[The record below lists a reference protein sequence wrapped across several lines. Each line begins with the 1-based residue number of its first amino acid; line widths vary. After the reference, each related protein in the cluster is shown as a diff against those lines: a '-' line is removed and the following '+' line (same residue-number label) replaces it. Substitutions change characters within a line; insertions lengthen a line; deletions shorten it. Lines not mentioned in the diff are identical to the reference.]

1 MDYSISLTYKSENYV
16 APFSGKELY
25 LRNGLNGFTSNDI
38 PGVETPAGSGN
49 YIFQVLESGN
59 YKLWN
64 ETDQYFIPSFSS
76 SQEGKSIVVAN
87 DITGFQS
94 QLNTKLDK
102 AGGTMTGTIDM
113 NSNTIDNIPVPTQP
127 NQPVSKVY
135 LESQLNTKLD
145 KAGGTMTGDVNMNS
159 NYIDGLPE
167 PIDDFQPVRKVD
179 LSDTLDQL
187 LPTLVD
193 LNTEQTITA
202 KKIFSTVPNIMQNP
216 TLSYH
221 GTRKDYVDSSISS
234 KVPYS
239 LIEIRLKFKDGSC
252 SLLTLANQ
260 SGQTITFSKI
270 PMSTGEFKLYCN
282 SPIFTLA
289 SNGTSYISLYH
300 NLFFLSTPY
309 SNNIFFRFQHL
320 NANQIN
326 IYTYDSAGNLTDFSF
341 DYLNLLIHIY
351 PDYSN

>member
-87 DITGFQS
+87 DITGFQ
-94 QLNTKLDK
+94 
-102 AGGTMTGTIDM
+102 
-113 NSNTIDNIPVPTQP
+113 
-127 NQPVSKVY
+127 
-135 LESQLNTKLD
+135 SQLNTKLD